1 MSLGADSAEFGADR
15 DRDAKEAEN
24 VRHHGVTFSDAL
36 VALRDP
42 FAIEWFDE
50 VANHRLVRS

>member
-1 MSLGADSAEFGADR
+1 MIEFGR
-15 DRDAKEAEN
+15 DPTKEAEN

-50 VANHRLVRS
+50 DHSTDEPRFVTIGRDL